1 MDKKKENR
9 GSLISSIGVLFT
21 IIGMTLL
28 VMKSSALLYLS
39 CTIIGV
45 ILAASGVV
53 VMLKAGQLKKEK

>member
-1 MDKKKENR
+1 
-9 GSLISSIGVLFT
+9 
-21 IIGMTLL
+21 MTLL
-28 VMKSSALLYLS
+28 VMKSSAILYLS